1 MKSGIVGVDDLEG
14 VGIVIIAAGINEK
27 AGGALDHNEPAG
39 RLRLLDH
46 RHIERVKLFHLPLND

>member
-1 MKSGIVGVDDLEG
+1 MKS
-14 VGIVIIAAGINEK
+14 GIVIIAAGINEK